1 MMPGRADDVLAIAE
15 RYRRL
20 GEAVGGVLVGQES
33 ALRLAFVT
41 LLCSGHSLIEGVP
54 GVAKT
59 LLVQSLAAAVDVRF
73 GRVQFTPDLMPSDI
87 IGTSILDPRER
98 DSTFRPGPLFTD
110 LLLAD
115 EINRASAK
123 TQAALLEAM
132 QERAATVDGKRHPL
146 GPHFAVFAT
155 QNPIEQEGTYPLP
168 EAELDR
174 FVFKIVMG
182 YPSADE
188 EAAILGLHHAGE
200 RPPASVPCVL
210 RADDLEECRRIVRAV
225 IVREDVV
232 GYVAALVRA
241 TRADL
246 HFALGASPRAGV
258 LLLRAAKAQAA
269 IEGRDYVIPE
279 DVQAMFP
286 PALRHRVQLD
296 PAAEVEGLTPDRAL
310 EATLKS
316 VAVPR

>member
-246 HFALGASPRAGV
+246 HIALGASPRAGV